1 MTVFV
6 LKVGGGAG
14 VDHAAV
20 MSNLATRIA
29 AGERWVLVHGC
40 SAEADR
46 IASEAG
52 YPSRTITTQGG
63 HTSRYTDARMIG
75 YFCEAAANVNRA
87 LSAQLEAAGARLR
100 RFETPAVVRATRH
113 AAIRAL
119 VNGRPVVIRD
129 DYTGTISGVDGETL
143 RAALDAGDTPVVAPV
158 ACGNE
163 GEALNVD
170 GDLVAATIARAL
182 SADALVILSNVPGL
196 LRDASDP
203 SSLVTHFSRADLPK
217 HELLAQ
223 GRMKKKLMAAAQAG
237 DATVILADS
246 RIPQPL
252 DAALAGGGT
261 HIGEPISIPT
271 AVVGT
276 PLMASA
282 DSSTV
287 GTRNGASNATDTP
300 GGAMHAPPAERG
312 TITPDAATN
321 TDAMHGVPTPGL
333 LVPRAF
339 AVHSGPSNAAALE
352 DTHAAGV
359 YLKRDITIVRGEG
372 ATLWDDA
379 GNRYIDCVGGQGSA
393 NLGHCHPAI
402 VAAIRAQSET
412 LLTCPELFHNPV
424 RAEYQ
429 AALCAA
435 AGMARV
441 FLCNSGTE
449 ANEAALKFARI
460 LTGRTGIVAT
470 MRGFHGRTMG
480 SLSATWEKAYR
491 EPFAPLVPGFTH
503 VPYNNSD
510 KLAEAV
516 TDQTAAVILEV
527 VQGEGG
533 VHPAQEGYLQAAQAL
548 CRQRGA
554 LLIIDEVQTGF
565 GRTGYLFAHQHDG
578 IQPDLLCV
586 AKSMAGGVPMGAVL
600 IAEHLPALTPAAH
613 GSTFGGNPLACA
625 AGLAALRVLTATS
638 GGSAA
643 DAINGVPAGDLVL
656 RARAMGARAFDY
668 LRANVPGSAVR
679 EVRGRGLMIGVELR
693 GKVAPVLKALQAR
706 GVLALPAGASV
717 LRLLPP
723 LVIEESD
730 LMRALEIVA
739 KVLEEAN

>member
-1 MTVFV
+1 MAIFV
-6 LKVGGGAG
+6 LKIGGGAG

-20 MSNLATRIA
+20 MTNLAQRIA

-46 IASEAG
+46 IAAEAG
-52 YPSRTITTQGG
+52 YPSRTLTTQGG
-63 HTSRYTDARMIG
+63 HISRYTDARMIG
-75 YFCEAAANVNRA
+75 YFCEAAANVNHA
-87 LSAQLEAAGARLR
+87 LSTQLQAAAARLR
-100 RFETPAVVRATRH
+100 SFDTPGIVRATRH
-113 AAIRAL
+113 TAIRAL

-129 DYTGTISGVDGETL
+129 DYTGTISGVDVDAL
-143 RAALDAGDTPVVAPV
+143 RAALDADETPVVAPV
-158 ACGNE
+158 ACGAE

-182 SADALVILSNVPGL
+182 DADALVILSNVPGL
-196 LRDASDP
+196 LRDVSDP
-203 SSLVTHFSRADLPK
+203 SSLLTHFSCADLPK
-217 HELLAQ
+217 YEPLAQ

-237 DATVILADS
+237 SATVILADS
-246 RIPQPL
+246 RIAHPL
-252 DAALAGGGT
+252 DSALAGGGT
-261 HIGEPISIPT
+261 HIGEPLRIN
-271 AVVGT
+271 VN
-276 PLMASA
+276 
-282 DSSTV
+282 
-287 GTRNGASNATDTP
+287 RRGAED
-300 GGAMHAPPAERG
+300 AENN
-312 TITPDAATN
+312 TN
-321 TDAMHGVPTPGL
+321 TSVPSASLRFNPI
-333 LVPRAF
+333 
-339 AVHSGPSNAAALE
+339 PSEGEVAALE
-352 DTHAAGV
+352 DAHTARV
-359 YLKRDITIVRGEG
+359 YLKRDITIVHGEG

-429 AALCAA
+429 AALCTAA
-435 AGMARV
+435 DMARV

-460 LTGRTGIVAT
+460 LTGRTGVVAT

-480 SLSATWEKAYR
+480 SLSATWEKTYR

-503 VPYNNSD
+503 VPYNNIV
-510 KLAEAV
+510 KLAETV
-516 TDQTAAVILEV
+516 NEETAAVILEV

-548 CRQRGA
+548 CRERGA

-565 GRTGYLFAHQHDG
+565 GRTGYLFAHQYDG
-578 IQPDLLCV
+578 IQPDILCV

-600 IAEHLPALTPAAH
+600 LAGHLPALTPAAH

-625 AGLAALRVLTATS
+625 TGLAALRVLTAISASDAPSRVPTS
-638 GGSAA
+638 PPLTGEGT
-643 DAINGVPAGDLVL
+643 GVRAGDLVI
-656 RARAMGARAFDY
+656 RAREMGAQALEY
-668 LRANVPGSAVR
+668 LRENAPSSAVR

-693 GKVAPVLKALQAR
+693 GKVAPVLRALQAR
-706 GVLALPAGASV
+706 GVLALPAGATV

-723 LVIEESD
+723 LVIEEAD
-730 LMRALEIVA
+730 WIRALEIVVE
-739 KVLEEAN
+739 VLGEAN